1 MDISNK
7 GFNLKQK
14 IKKYNAERTI
24 KYCDREIV
32 RLKCRLQEID
42 KEKDKI
48 EWEIAVLLRGKQ
60 GIREMELGESEV
72 SE

>member
-32 RLKCRLQEID
+32 RLKCRLQ
-42 KEKDKI
+42 KI
-48 EWEIAVLLRGKQ
+48 EEEKAKIELEIELFQHSKRAIKEL
-60 GIREMELGESEV
+60 ELGER
-72 SE
+72 

>member
-1 MDISNK
+1 MDSGNK
-7 GFNLKQK
+7 GFNIKQK

-32 RLKCRLQEID
+32 RLKLRLQEID
-42 KEKDKI
+42 KEKEEI

-60 GIREMELGESEV
+60 GIKELELGER
-72 SE
+72 